1 MAKDSGI
8 DFVRIDIL
16 ENWRFWN
23 GYAQR
28 GDYEGA
34 GKEVVAQANAM
45 LAQDTE
51 SNERAARLINE
62 SLEFKRKKSE
72 AGKIGGKASAAVRW
86 GDKGE
91 RKEPPVKKEPVT
103 KTLNPY
109 QAIKPPRNRSEVFD
123 FANDHGIPDGYAIDW
138 YEQNASRGWKD
149 KDGNPIIN
157 WKGALISYHKAQE
170 NKP

>member
-23 GYAQR
+23 SFAQR

-72 AGKIGGKASAAVRW
+72 AGKIGGKASAQVRW
-86 GDKGE
+86 GGKGDE
-91 RKEPPVKKEPVT
+91 RASPRKEMT
-103 KTLNPY
+103 ATTFNPY
-109 QAIKPPRNRSEVFD
+109 QTIKPPRDRSEVFN
-123 FANDHGIPDGYAIDW
+123 FAHDHGIPDGYAIDW

-170 NKP
+170 K